1 MKKLFGILAL
11 IAAIL
16 TTTGTSAQSGS
27 DDAVSWLEEITVT
40 ADFFGG
46 TELSFNPSAFHRGE
60 PVGPVLITSGA
71 SP

>member
-46 TELSFNPSAFHRGE
+46 TELSFNRPRSIGVSLSARY
-60 PVGPVLITSGA
+60 
-71 SP
+71 